1 MDVPAGVFAERA
13 QTSLRRRPE
22 RPRKLRLL
30 ARRTIVATF
39 HRLLELS
46 SKVNYLIDESRDRA
60 LFTLASLLEV
70 IHQDQ

>member
-1 MDVPAGVFAERA
+1 
-13 QTSLRRRPE
+13 
-22 RPRKLRLL
+22 
-30 ARRTIVATF
+30 
-39 HRLLELS
+39 LELS